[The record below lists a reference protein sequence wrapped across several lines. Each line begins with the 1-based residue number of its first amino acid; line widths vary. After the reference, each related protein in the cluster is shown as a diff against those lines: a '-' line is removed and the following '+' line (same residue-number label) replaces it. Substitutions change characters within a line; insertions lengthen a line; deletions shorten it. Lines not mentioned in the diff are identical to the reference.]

1 MLHWQV
7 TSINTPDFAFVLQY
21 LWANQGKHTFKA
33 IWAPNVPFGPGE
45 SCAGLRTLCRY
56 ILGATQLAKEQMV
69 DWKDGLLG
77 LKYEEYQNIPGFV
90 LPPGVESPLDL
101 VDAQASIFFQVIRTF
116 FRFRQL
122 PDPVHFLKD
131 AETYEGIRSYMREG
145 AQVAFTWNGPVA
157 FSPIG
162 QNTGRL
168 PPTLQFTADEK
179 LGLLFPMEKA
189 TTQVVFPSPATMPC
203 PTPASDLR
211 IANKSK
217 CALCAPF
224 CQTRCMSGQFVV
236 HEVQVEGNGT
246 SEISCAE
253 CRSGLYSTSS
263 ADEGEVLATQC
274 TLCVSGTF
282 SKQGSSACTAC
293 PVGYF
298 QPEDGQ
304 LGCLS
309 CDGLGDARLAKS
321 EPAFAFAASLRA

>member
-1 MLHWQV
+1 MQEVPAVDLTGKPRDRRRAQHCAALHWHSV
-7 TSINTPDFAFVLQY
+7 RAPGPLLAPSTIRTGIFTPLPVH
-21 LWANQGKHTFKA
+21 GSGTCR
-33 IWAPNVPFGPGE
+33 PGRG
-45 SCAGLRTLCRY
+45 CCHCL
-56 ILGATQLAKEQMV
+56 
-69 DWKDGLLG
+69 
-77 LKYEEYQNIPGFV
+77 PV
-90 LPPGVESPLDL
+90 LPP
-101 VDAQASIFFQVIRTF
+101 TF
-116 FRFRQL
+116 
-122 PDPVHFLKD
+122 
-131 AETYEGIRSYMREG
+131 
-145 AQVAFTWNGPVA
+145 
-157 FSPIG
+157 
-162 QNTGRL
+162 
-168 PPTLQFTADEK
+168 QFTADEK

-236 HEVQVEGNGT
+236 HEVQVEGNRT
-246 SEISCAE
+246 LEISCAE

-321 EPAFAFAASLRA
+321 EPACVNRMACTDVSEKHART

>member
-1 MLHWQV
+1 
-7 TSINTPDFAFVLQY
+7 
-21 LWANQGKHTFKA
+21 
-33 IWAPNVPFGPGE
+33 
-45 SCAGLRTLCRY
+45 
-56 ILGATQLAKEQMV
+56 MV

-101 VDAQASIFFQVIRTF
+101 VDAQASIFFRVIRTF

-131 AETYEGIRSYMREG
+131 AETYEGIRAYMREG

-168 PPTLQFTADEK
+168 PPTFQFTADEK
-179 LGLLFPMEKA
+179 LGLVFPMERA

-236 HEVQVEGNGT
+236 HEVQVEGNRT
-246 SEISCAE
+246 SETSCAE
-253 CRSGLYSTSS
+253 CRSGLYSTGS
-263 ADEGEVLATQC
+263 ADEGQVLATQC

-309 CDGLGDARLAKS
+309 CDGLGDAY
-321 EPAFAFAASLRA
+321 